1 MRFAICPH
9 VVYNRAM
16 IEEEYLRELPPKRQQ
31 AIVEL
36 TGMIREQYP
45 TAAFTVG
52 PGEDDPRGTYIT
64 ATVDTD
70 DPDTVTDLT
79 IDRELELQIEQGIP
93 VYVIP
98 IRTPE
103 RAAALWR
110 HQQQRPFH
118 HSAVLF
124 SPQRPA

>member
-1 MRFAICPH
+1 MSK
-9 VVYNRAM
+9 
-16 IEEEYLRELPPKRQQ
+16 EYPWKLPPKRQQ
-31 AIVEL
+31 AVAEL
-36 TGMIREQYP
+36 TGMIREHYP
-45 TAAFTVG
+45 TATFAVG
-52 PGEDDPRGTYIT
+52 PGEDDPQGTYIT

-103 RAAALWR
+103 RAAALWGR
-110 HQQQRPFH
+110 QQRRPFH
-118 HSAVLF
+118 RSAFLF
-124 SPQRPA
+124 PPQRPA